1 LQPGSAP
8 SPERGQRPSRRRQA
22 REFALQ
28 ILYQG
33 RAGGGPLEASIASFW
48 ESQGLPAP
56 DIRAFAEELVRGA
69 ERHRGEIDERLRAA
83 SEHWDPQRMA
93 ALDRAILRL
102 AIFELLHREDIPPK
116 VSINEYIEIAKKFST
131 EDSGSFVNGILDR
144 ILREQSPPARA
155 GTASAQ

>member
-33 RAGGGPLEASIASFW
+33 RTGGVPLETSIASFW

-69 ERHRGEIDERLRAA
+69 ELHREELDARVAA
-83 SEHWDPQRMA
+83 VSEHWDPGRMA
-93 ALDRAILRL
+93 AIDRAILQL
-102 AIFELLHREDIPPK
+102 AAFELLHREDIPPK

-131 EDSGSFVNGILDR
+131 EDSGAFVNGILDR
-144 ILREQSPPARA
+144 IWREHAGAAGA
-155 GTASAQ
+155 GTP

>member
-1 LQPGSAP
+1 MQPGSAP

-33 RAGGGPLEASIASFW
+33 RTGGVPLETSIASFW

-56 DIRAFAEELVRGA
+56 DIQAFAEELVRGA
-69 ERHRGEIDERLRAA
+69 DLHRPGIDERIAA
-83 SEHWDPQRMA
+83 VSEHWDPARMA
-93 ALDRAILRL
+93 AIDRTILRL
-102 AIFELLHREDIPPK
+102 AVFELLHRDDIPPK

-131 EDSGSFVNGILDR
+131 EDSGAFVNGILDR
-144 ILREQSPPARA
+144 IWRERA
-155 GTASAQ
+155 GAAGTGTG

>member
-1 LQPGSAP
+1 MQPGSAP
-8 SPERGQRPSRRRQA
+8 SAGGGQRPGRRRQA

-56 DIRAFAEELVRGA
+56 DIRAFAEELVRGTESHRA
-69 ERHRGEIDERLRAA
+69 EIEERIAA
-83 SEHWDPQRMA
+83 VSEHWDPARMA
-93 ALDRAILRL
+93 AIDRTILHL
-102 AIFELLHREDIPPK
+102 AAFELLHREDIPPK

-131 EDSGSFVNGILDR
+131 EDSGAFVNGILDR
-144 ILREQSPPARA
+144 IWRDNA
-155 GTASAQ
+155 GAGGGGSG

>member
-8 SPERGQRPSRRRQA
+8 SAARGPRPGRRRQA

-33 RAGGGPLEASIASFW
+33 RAGGGPLEACIASFW

-69 ERHRGEIDERLRAA
+69 ESHRAEIEERVAA
-83 SEHWDPQRMA
+83 VSEHWDPARMA
-93 ALDRAILRL
+93 AIDRAILHL
-102 AIFELLHREDIPPK
+102 ATFELLHREDIPPK

-144 ILREQSPPARA
+144 IWREQSGAA
-155 GTASAQ
+155 GAGSG

>member
-8 SPERGQRPSRRRQA
+8 SPDRGQRPGRRRQA

-33 RAGGGPLEASIASFW
+33 RAGGGPLETSIASFW

-56 DIRAFAEELVRGA
+56 DIRAFAEELVRGTELHRA
-69 ERHRGEIDERLRAA
+69 EIEERIAA
-83 SEHWDPQRMA
+83 VSEHWDPARMA
-93 ALDRAILRL
+93 AIDRAILHL
-102 AIFELLHREDIPPK
+102 AAFELLHREDIPPK

-131 EDSGSFVNGILDR
+131 EDSGAFVNGILDR
-144 ILREQSPPARA
+144 IWRDQAAPGGA
-155 GTASAQ
+155 GSG

>member
-1 LQPGSAP
+1 LQPDSAP
-8 SPERGQRPSRRRQA
+8 SDRRGPRPSRRRQA

-33 RAGGGPLEASIASFW
+33 DAAGGPLEASIASFW

-56 DIRAFAEELVRGA
+56 DVRAFAEELVRGA
-69 ERHRGEIDERLRAA
+69 DRHRAGIDERIAA
-83 SEHWDPQRMA
+83 VSEHWDPSRMA
-93 ALDRAILRL
+93 AIDRTILRL
-102 AIFELLHREDIPPK
+102 AVFELLHRDDIPPK

-144 ILREQSPPARA
+144 IWRDHGTPAGA
-155 GTASAQ
+155 GTA

>member
-8 SPERGQRPSRRRQA
+8 SGGPGARPSRRRQA

-33 RAGGGPLEASIASFW
+33 EAGGEPLETSIAAFW

-56 DIRAFAEELVRGA
+56 DVRVFAEELVRGT
-69 ERHRGEIDERLRAA
+69 ERHREGIDERIRAA
-83 SEHWDPQRMA
+83 SEHWDPARMA
-93 ALDRAILRL
+93 SLDRAILRL

-116 VSINEYIEIAKKFST
+116 VSINEYIEIAKKYST

-144 ILREQSPPARA
+144 IWREHAPPARA
-155 GTASAQ
+155 GTA

>member
-8 SPERGQRPSRRRQA
+8 SPDRGQRPGRRRQA

-33 RAGGGPLEASIASFW
+33 RAGGGPLETSIASFW

-56 DIRAFAEELVRGA
+56 DIRAFAEELVRGTELHRA
-69 ERHRGEIDERLRAA
+69 EIEERIAA
-83 SEHWDPQRMA
+83 VSEHWDPARMA
-93 ALDRAILRL
+93 AIDRAILHL
-102 AIFELLHREDIPPK
+102 AAFELLHREDIPPK

-131 EDSGSFVNGILDR
+131 EDSGAFVNGILDR
-144 ILREQSPPARA
+144 IWRDQAASGGA
-155 GTASAQ
+155 GIG

>member
-8 SPERGQRPSRRRQA
+8 SASTGPRPSRRRQA
-22 REFALQ
+22 RELALQ

-33 RAGGGPLEASIASFW
+33 DAGGVPLEENLAGFW
-48 ESQGLPAP
+48 ESQGMPAP

-69 ERHRGEIDERLRAA
+69 DRHREGIDGRILAV
-83 SEHWDPQRMA
+83 SEHWDPARMA
-93 ALDRAILRL
+93 AIDRTILRL
-102 AIFELLHREDIPPK
+102 AIFELLHRDDIPPK

-144 ILREQSPPARA
+144 IWREH
-155 GTASAQ
+155 ASTSGSATG